1 MSQLRFTSTIF
12 LFLTLLFHAYLPIC
26 TSLLPTTVDL
36 NLLKHS
42 EINDAVVITK
52 RVCTKTIG
60 ECLTDPEMMMMD
72 SESNRRVLAMQKKYI
87 SYDTLKRDMVPCD
100 RPGASYYNCHRR
112 QANPYSRGCEVITAC
127 VRGAQEINT

>member
-1 MSQLRFTSTIF
+1 M
-12 LFLTLLFHAYLPIC
+12 
-26 TSLLPTTVDL
+26 
-36 NLLKHS
+36 
-42 EINDAVVITK
+42 NDAVITK

-60 ECLTDPEMMMMD
+60 ECLTEPEMLMD

-127 VRGAQEINT
+127 ARGAQSQEINTWHFTLKWIKEGFLFLSFPFPYLTLSCCCFVYELFSM